1 MHFLPRFRL
10 ASAASKGA
18 LELKWY
24 RGKERDRAGSEG
36 RATAKPGSLLMRPQ
50 GPWLL

>member
-36 RATAKPGSLLMRPQ
+36 RAAAKPGSLLMRPQ